1 MAVNIEEIL
10 KTSVTNRSLI
20 HIPDLDKY
28 IGWLD
33 LRDFSFVFKTIGI
46 NRIINEDVV
55 TKRVKEN
62 EDCYTATGKY
72 YDFGNAELMI
82 IRENNDNIF
91 YIIDGQH
98 RISTMQRLKLQY
110 PDRKLIIGISI
121 YVKDTIDNAV
131 SYLKHFQNQY
141 PSDDRLFSANIIERE
156 QLEKVLG
163 IFRYLYPNTFKA
175 YDKHILKLINKTDK
189 YYKEPNKPHLS
200 DGIISDFIRNPELK
214 ISKLNNPNI
223 TMDDIRSLNTKIKDN
238 LHFVKSVNVG
248 LIETLDGC
256 YFGLIRKDCQKLLEA
271 LNTI

>member
-1 MAVNIEEIL
+1 MEVNIEEIL
-10 KTSVTNRSLI
+10 KTSVINRSLI

-28 IGWLD
+28 IGWID
-33 LRDFSFVFKTIGI
+33 IKDFSFIFKTIGI

-55 TKRVKEN
+55 TKRVREN
-62 EDCYTATGKY
+62 EDIYIATGKY

-110 PDRKLIIGISI
+110 PERKLIIGVSI

-163 IFRYLYPNTFKA
+163 IFRYLYPNAFKA
-175 YDKHILKLINKTDK
+175 YDKHILKLINKEEK

-200 DGIISDFIRNPELK
+200 DGIISDFIRNDELK
-214 ISKLNNPNI
+214 INKLNDITI
-223 TMDDIRSLNTKIKDN
+223 TMDDIRFLNSKIKNN
-238 LHFVKSVNVG
+238 LHFVKNINVS
-248 LIETLDGC
+248 LIKNLDGC
-256 YFGLIRKDCQKLLEA
+256 YFGIIRKDCQKLLEA
-271 LNTI
+271 LNTV

>member
-28 IGWLD
+28 IGWID
-33 LRDFSFVFKTIGI
+33 LRNFSFVFKTIGI

-62 EDCYTATGKY
+62 EDCYMATGKY

-110 PDRKLIIGISI
+110 PDRKLIIGVSI

-141 PSDDRLFSANIIERE
+141 PS
-156 QLEKVLG
+156 
-163 IFRYLYPNTFKA
+163 T
-175 YDKHILKLINKTDK
+175 
-189 YYKEPNKPHLS
+189 HL
-200 DGIISDFIRNPELK
+200 
-214 ISKLNNPNI
+214 
-223 TMDDIRSLNTKIKDN
+223 
-238 LHFVKSVNVG
+238 
-248 LIETLDGC
+248 
-256 YFGLIRKDCQKLLEA
+256 
-271 LNTI
+271 